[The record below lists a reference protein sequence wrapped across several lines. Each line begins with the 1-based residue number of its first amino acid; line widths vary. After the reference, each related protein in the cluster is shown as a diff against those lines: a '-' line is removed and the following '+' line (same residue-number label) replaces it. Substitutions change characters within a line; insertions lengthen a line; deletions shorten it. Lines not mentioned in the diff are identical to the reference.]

1 MIQAFLILK
10 VYPKNQDKALEIINF
25 LKERIR
31 VESGCVRCDF
41 YQDLENK
48 SIFLLLEEWE
58 SRADLERH
66 IHSEEYRH
74 ILALIELSN
83 EPPIIKFNT
92 VTRAEG
98 IEAIESVRK

>member
-1 MIQAFLILK
+1 MIQTFLLLK
-10 VYPKNQDKALEIINF
+10 VYPENYDKALEIINY
-25 LKERIR
+25 LRERIR
-31 VESGCVRCDF
+31 VESGCVSCDF
-41 YQDLENK
+41 YHDLTKK

-74 ILALIELSN
+74 ILALIELSS

-92 VTRAEG
+92 VTCAEG

>member
-1 MIQAFLILK
+1 MIQAFLLLK
-10 VYPKNQDKALEIINF
+10 VYPEKQDKAFEIINF
-25 LKERIR
+25 LQERIQ
-31 VESGCVRCDF
+31 VESGCVSCDF
-41 YQDLENK
+41 YQDLANK

-58 SRADLERH
+58 SRADLDRH

-74 ILALIELSN
+74 ILALIELSS

-92 VTRAEG
+92 VKRAEG